1 MANVELDGVKLDEVI
16 VEKLETAFK
25 VSRKEI
31 SNLLNFFNKELKP
44 AIKTHYLSHL
54 VSSIEEM
61 INEKEKNSFLTYIR
75 ETERTEKDV
84 NILTNLIN
92 EKRIRLF
99 TIILQPLENVKRKA
113 QTYKK
118 AGGVMIYYKKY
129 LLENEKR
136 FAIAHELGHI
146 VNSYLLGYNDDNM
159 EYRASLF
166 AYIALLDKNNFYQK
180 ECSAYISKTDI
191 GLFYEYMRVVHQKLK
206 SQKDT

>member
-1 MANVELDGVKLDEVI
+1 
-16 VEKLETAFK
+16 
-25 VSRKEI
+25 VSQTEI
-31 SNLLNFFNKELKP
+31 FALLNFVNKKLKP

-61 INEKEKNSFLTYIR
+61 INEKEKSSFLTYIK

-84 NILTNLIN
+84 NTLTNLIN

-99 TIILQPLENVKRKA
+99 TITLQPLENVKRKA

-118 AGGVMIYYKKY
+118 AGGVMIYYKEH

-146 VNSYLLGYNDDNM
+146 VNSYLLGNNDDNM
-159 EYRASLF
+159 ENKASLF
-166 AYIALLDKNNFYQK
+166 AYIALLDKNNFYQR
-180 ECSAYISKTDI
+180 ECSNYVLNTDI
-191 GLFYEYMRVVHQKLK
+191 ELFNEYMSVVHQKLK
-206 SQKDT
+206 DKKDT